1 MARYLGDIEWG
12 GSEENLIPT
21 HFEPSI
27 ALQNFNKWLNGDDTV
42 VPAKIGVKS
51 KETLLNFEEEAHPN
65 QFYVMTEQKMQG
77 KRSETSTTNGDV

>member
-51 KETLLNFEEEAHPN
+51 KKIHLIFEEEAHPN
-65 QFYVMTEQKMQG
+65 QFFVMSEQKKQG